1 MAYGIVKKLKQKNE
15 DQLLGI
21 LSLAVEFKDRSRGK
35 KHEVWRAGFDVK
47 ECRTEK
53 FLLQKLNYIHD
64 NPVKGKWM
72 LAKDNESY
80 IHSSCLFY
88 FKGKHRHCE
97 VKHYEDVM
105 DWENMYQ

>member
-21 LSLAVEFKDRSRGK
+21 LSLVVESKDRSRGK
-35 KHEVWRAGFDVK
+35 KHEVWKAGFDVK

-53 FLLQKLNYIHD
+53 FLLQKLNYIDD
-64 NPVKGKWM
+64 NPDKGKWM
-72 LAKDNESY
+72 LAKDNEAY
-80 IHSSCLFY
+80 IHSSCLYY
-88 FKGKHRHCE
+88 FNSKQRHCE

>member
-1 MAYGIVKKLKQKNE
+1 
-15 DQLLGI
+15 LLN
-21 LSLAVEFKDRSRGK
+21 LLASAVEQKDSSRGK
-35 KHEVWRAGFDVK
+35 KHEVWKPGFDVK

-72 LAKDNESY
+72 LAKDNEAY
-80 IHSSCLFY
+80 VHSSCLFY
-88 FKGKHRHCE
+88 FKKKHRFCE
-97 VKHYEDVM
+97 VTHYEEVL